1 MGVFSDIGEALG
13 FGNTKKVNKANR
25 ALESI
30 KNDLM
35 ASSQK
40 NEGYI
45 GDYNSLLD
53 SLYGN
58 SVTNY
63 DDVLNKYINSDAFN
77 YKGDVEDFASPAI
90 ERRIKTALDNITKSN
105 ANAGN
110 MFSSDY
116 LNQLNAKSQAIASE
130 EWDKA
135 YDRYMQD
142 KAMQLQEYN
151 TNQSKMANIAS
162 MLGQNVN
169 AYSNN
174 MGSVYTN
181 LINNN
186 NALTQGLADI
196 NSSIAQNNLNKK
208 TTAQALL
215 NPFRIIHSGNK

>member
-1 MGVFSDIGEALG
+1 MSVFNNIGEALG
-13 FGNTKKVNKANR
+13 FGNTKKVDKANKE
-25 ALESI
+25 LEGI
-30 KNDLM
+30 KGDLQ
-35 ASSQK
+35 AASQK

-45 GDYNSLLD
+45 GDYNDLLN

-58 SVTNY
+58 SVANY
-63 DDVLNKYINSDAFN
+63 DSALEKYINSDAFS
-77 YKGDVEDFASPAI
+77 YKGDVDDFYSPAM
-90 ERRIKTALDNITKSN
+90 ERRVKTAMDYITKSN

-135 YDRYMQD
+135 YDRYIQD
-142 KAMQLQEYN
+142 KQMQLQEYN
-151 TNQSKMANIAS
+151 TNQNKLANVAN

-208 TTAQALL
+208 STAQSLL
-215 NPFRIIHSGNK
+215 NPLG

>member
-1 MGVFSDIGEALG
+1 MGDFLESIG
-13 FGNTKKVNKANR
+13 FGNSNKVNKANQ
-25 ALESI
+25 ALEGI
-30 KNDLM
+30 KSDLQA
-35 ASSQK
+35 ASQR

-45 GDYNSLLD
+45 GDYNNLLD

-58 SVTNY
+58 SVSNY
-63 DDVLNKYINSDAFN
+63 DDALNKYLNSDSFS

-90 ERRIKTALDNITKSN
+90 ERRVRTAMDNITKSN

-142 KAMQLQEYN
+142 KNMQLQEYN
-151 TNQSKMANIAS
+151 TNQNKLANVAN

-208 TTAQALL
+208 TGAQSLL
-215 NPFRIIHSGNK
+215 NPLGF

>member
-13 FGNTKKVNKANR
+13 FGNTKKINKANR
-25 ALESI
+25 ALEAI
-30 KNDLM
+30 KGDLQ
-35 ASSQK
+35 AASQK

-53 SLYGN
+53 NLYGN
-58 SVTNY
+58 SVSNY
-63 DDVLNKYINSDAFN
+63 DDALNRYMNSDSFA

-90 ERRIKTALDNITKSN
+90 ERRIKTAMDNITKSN

-142 KAMQLQEYN
+142 KNMQLQEYN
-151 TNQSKMANIAS
+151 TNQSKLANIAS

-169 AYSNN
+169 AYSND

-208 TTAQALL
+208 STAQALL
-215 NPFRIIHSGNK
+215 NPFG

>member
-1 MGVFSDIGEALG
+1 M
-13 FGNTKKVNKANR
+13 
-25 ALESI
+25 
-30 KNDLM
+30 
-35 ASSQK
+35 
-40 NEGYI
+40 
-45 GDYNSLLD
+45 
-53 SLYGN
+53 YGN
-58 SVTNY
+58 SVSNY
-63 DDVLNKYINSDAFN
+63 DDALNKYINSEAFG

-90 ERRIKTALDNITKSN
+90 ERRVKTAMDNITKSN

-135 YDRYMQD
+135 YDRYMAD
-142 KAMQLQEYN
+142 KNMQLQEYN
-151 TNQSKMANIAS
+151 TNQNKLANVAN

-208 TTAQALL
+208 TGAQSLL
-215 NPFRIIHSGNK
+215 NPLGF

>member
-1 MGVFSDIGEALG
+1 MGDFLEDIG
-13 FGNTKKVNKANR
+13 FGNSKKVNKANQ
-25 ALESI
+25 ALEGI
-30 KNDLM
+30 KSDLQA
-35 ASSQK
+35 ASQR

-45 GDYNSLLD
+45 GDYNNLLD

-63 DDVLNKYINSDAFN
+63 DDALNKYINSEAFG

-90 ERRIKTALDNITKSN
+90 ERRIKTAMDNITKSN

-142 KAMQLQEYN
+142 KNMQLQEYN
-151 TNQSKMANIAS
+151 TNQNKLANVAN

-208 TTAQALL
+208 TGAQSLL
-215 NPFRIIHSGNK
+215 NPLGF

>member
-1 MGVFSDIGEALG
+1 MGDFLEDIG
-13 FGNTKKVNKANR
+13 FGNSKKVNKANQ
-25 ALESI
+25 ALEGI
-30 KNDLM
+30 KSDLQA
-35 ASSQK
+35 ASK
-40 NEGYI
+40 RNEGYI

-58 SVTNY
+58 SVSNY
-63 DDVLNKYINSDAFN
+63 DDALNKYINSEAFG

-90 ERRIKTALDNITKSN
+90 ERRIKTAMDNITKSN

-142 KAMQLQEYN
+142 KNMQLQEYN
-151 TNQSKMANIAS
+151 TNQNKLANVAN

-208 TTAQALL
+208 TGAQSLL
-215 NPFRIIHSGNK
+215 NPLGF

>member
-1 MGVFSDIGEALG
+1 MGDFLEDIG
-13 FGNTKKVNKANR
+13 FGNSKKVNKANQ
-25 ALESI
+25 ALEGI
-30 KNDLM
+30 KSDLQA
-35 ASSQK
+35 ASQR

-45 GDYNSLLD
+45 GDYNNLLD

-63 DDVLNKYINSDAFN
+63 DDALNKYINSEAFG

-90 ERRIKTALDNITKSN
+90 ERRIKTAMDNITKSN

-142 KAMQLQEYN
+142 KNMQLQEYN
-151 TNQSKMANIAS
+151 TNQTKLANVAN

-208 TTAQALL
+208 TGAQSLL
-215 NPFRIIHSGNK
+215 NPLGF

>member
-13 FGNTKKVNKANR
+13 FGNTKKVNQANR

-77 YKGDVEDFASPAI
+77 YKGDIEDFASPAM
-90 ERRIKTALDNITKSN
+90 ERRIKTAMDNITKSN

>member
-1 MGVFSDIGEALG
+1 MGVFSDIGEAIG
-13 FGNTKKVNKANR
+13 FGNTKKVNQANQ
-25 ALESI
+25 ALEGI
-30 KNDLM
+30 KGDLR
-35 ASSQK
+35 AASQK

-45 GDYNSLLD
+45 GDYNNLLD

-58 SVTNY
+58 SVANY
-63 DDVLNKYINSDAFN
+63 DSALEKYINSDAFN
-77 YKGDVEDFASPAI
+77 YKGDVDDFASPAM
-90 ERRIKTALDNITKSN
+90 ERRVKTAMDNITKSN

-142 KAMQLQEYN
+142 KQMQLQEYN
-151 TNQSKMANIAS
+151 TNQSKLANVAN

-174 MGSVYTN
+174 MGSIYTN

-208 TTAQALL
+208 TAAQSLL
-215 NPFRIIHSGNK
+215 NPLGF

>member
-1 MGVFSDIGEALG
+1 MGVFSDIGESLG
-13 FGNTKKVNKANR
+13 FGNTKKINKANR
-25 ALESI
+25 ALEAI
-30 KNDLM
+30 KNDLR
-35 ASSQK
+35 AASQK

-63 DDVLNKYINSDAFN
+63 DDALNRYINSDSFG
-77 YKGDVEDFASPAI
+77 YKGDIEDFASPAI
-90 ERRIKTALDNITKSN
+90 ERRIKTAMDNITKSN

-116 LNQLNAKSQAIASE
+116 LNQLNAKSQNIASE

-142 KAMQLQEYN
+142 KNMQLQEYN
-151 TNQSKMANIAS
+151 TNQSKLANIAS

-169 AYSNN
+169 AYSND

-215 NPFRIIHSGNK
+215 NPFG

>member
-13 FGNTKKVNKANR
+13 FGNTKKVNQANR

-77 YKGDVEDFASPAI
+77 YKGDVEDFASPAM

-215 NPFRIIHSGNK
+215 NPFG

>member
-1 MGVFSDIGEALG
+1 MGDFLEDIG
-13 FGNTKKVNKANR
+13 FGNSKKVNKANQ
-25 ALESI
+25 ALEGI
-30 KNDLM
+30 KSDLQA
-35 ASSQK
+35 ASQR

-58 SVTNY
+58 SVSNY
-63 DDVLNKYINSDAFN
+63 DDALNKYINSEAFG

-90 ERRIKTALDNITKSN
+90 ERRIKTAMDNITKSN

-142 KAMQLQEYN
+142 KNMQLQEYN
-151 TNQSKMANIAS
+151 TNQNKLANVAN

-208 TTAQALL
+208 TGAQSLL
-215 NPFRIIHSGNK
+215 NPLGF

>member
-1 MGVFSDIGEALG
+1 MGDFLESIG
-13 FGNTKKVNKANR
+13 FGNSKKVNKANQ
-25 ALESI
+25 ALEGI
-30 KNDLM
+30 KSDLQA
-35 ASSQK
+35 ASQR

-45 GDYNSLLD
+45 GDYNNLLD

-58 SVTNY
+58 SVSNY
-63 DDVLNKYINSDAFN
+63 DDALNKYINSEAFG

-90 ERRIKTALDNITKSN
+90 ERRIKTAMDNITKSN

-142 KAMQLQEYN
+142 KNMQLQEYN
-151 TNQSKMANIAS
+151 TNQNKLANVAN

-208 TTAQALL
+208 TGAQSLL
-215 NPFRIIHSGNK
+215 NPLGF

>member
-13 FGNTKKVNKANR
+13 FGNSKKVNQANQ
-25 ALESI
+25 ALEGI
-30 KNDLM
+30 KGDLR
-35 ASSQK
+35 AASQK

-45 GDYNSLLD
+45 GDYNNLLD
-53 SLYGN
+53 NLYGN

-63 DDVLNKYINSDAFN
+63 DDALNKYINSEAFG

-90 ERRIKTALDNITKSN
+90 ERRVKTAMDNITKSN

-142 KAMQLQEYN
+142 KNMQLQEYN
-151 TNQSKMANIAS
+151 TNQSKLANVAN

-215 NPFRIIHSGNK
+215 NPLG

>member
-13 FGNTKKVNKANR
+13 FGNTKKINKANR
-25 ALESI
+25 ALEAI
-30 KNDLM
+30 KGDLQ
-35 ASSQK
+35 AASQK

-53 SLYGN
+53 NLYGN
-58 SVTNY
+58 SVSNY
-63 DDVLNKYINSDAFN
+63 DDALNRYMNSDACG
-77 YKGDVEDFASPAI
+77 YKGDVEDFASPAM
-90 ERRIKTALDNITKSN
+90 ERRIKTAMDNITKSN

-142 KAMQLQEYN
+142 KNMQLQEYN
-151 TNQSKMANIAS
+151 TNQSKLANIAS

-169 AYSNN
+169 AYSND

-215 NPFRIIHSGNK
+215 NPFG

>member
-1 MGVFSDIGEALG
+1 M
-13 FGNTKKVNKANR
+13 
-25 ALESI
+25 
-30 KNDLM
+30 
-35 ASSQK
+35 
-40 NEGYI
+40 
-45 GDYNSLLD
+45 
-53 SLYGN
+53 YGN
-58 SVTNY
+58 SVSNY
-63 DDVLNKYINSDAFN
+63 DDALNKYINSEAFG

-90 ERRIKTALDNITKSN
+90 ERRIKTAMDNITKSN

-142 KAMQLQEYN
+142 KNMQLQEYN
-151 TNQSKMANIAS
+151 TNQNKLANVAN

-208 TTAQALL
+208 TGAQSLL
-215 NPFRIIHSGNK
+215 NPLGF